1 MRELDV
7 RRQSD
12 SARRYLDLAAPSSA
26 LHTTLFLAAESVNY
40 PVAMVSILDA
50 HQQHVLVAVGTV
62 PPPARPRDTTPCDV
76 VVRTREPLVIDDLAA
91 RGYPDLPGV
100 GGAAARC
107 YIGIP
112 LVGREGLVVGTLA
125 LFDVAERH
133 TTEQPLRRLVQFGSV
148 LEEQL
153 DLLRRMGPS
162 RPQTDVYQLAV
173 AIDEGQIL
181 PFFQPL
187 VNLCTGEV
195 VAYEALARWR
205 HPVRGVLPPSEFI
218 PLAED
223 SELII
228 DLDLAVLRQ
237 AAVVA
242 QRWRT
247 ASPELRITVNV
258 SGRHFEHPEC
268 VERIHEAVRVTGL
281 PPDAVSLELTETA
294 TIAASPTNIAYLEQ
308 LRAVGFR
315 VVLDDFGSGVSTLEH
330 LVYLPCDGVKIDRS
344 TAAALHTRSGA
355 AVVRAIAGLAV
366 ELGKTVV
373 LEGIETIDQAER
385 ALELGCTL
393 GQGYLWAEPQ
403 PEETLVG

>member
-26 LHTTLFLAAESVNY
+26 LRTTLFLAAESVTY
-40 PVAMVSILDA
+40 PVAAVNILDE
-50 HQQHVLVAVGTV
+50 HEQHTLISVGTA
-62 PPPARPRDTTPCDV
+62 PPPPQPRSATPCDV
-76 VVRTREPLVIDDLAA
+76 VVRTGQPLAISDLPT
-91 RGYPDLPGV
+91 RGYPQQPCV
-100 GGAAARC
+100 GTAAARS

-125 LFDVAERH
+125 LVDVAERH
-133 TTEQPLRRLVQFGSV
+133 TTEQALRRLVQFGSV

-153 DLLRRMGPS
+153 DLLRRVGPS

-181 PFFQPL
+181 PYFQPL
-187 VNLCTGEV
+187 VHLATGEV
-195 VAYEALARWR
+195 VAYEALARWH
-205 HPVRGVLPPSEFI
+205 HPTRGVLPPAEFI

-242 QRWRT
+242 QRWRQT
-247 ASPELRITVNV
+247 SPELRITVNV
-258 SGRHFEHPEC
+258 SGRHFEHPGC
-268 VERIHEAVRVTGL
+268 VDRIHDAVTASGL
-281 PPDAVSLELTETA
+281 PPSAVSLELTETA
-294 TIAASPTNIAYLEQ
+294 AIAASPANVAFLDQ
-308 LRAVGFR
+308 LRALGFR
-315 VVLDDFGSGVSTLEH
+315 IVLDDFGSGVSTLEH

-373 LEGIETIDQAER
+373 LEGLETVDQAER
-385 ALELGCTL
+385 ALELGCMI
-393 GQGYLWAEPQ
+393 GQGYLWSEPQ
-403 PEETLVG
+403 PEDVLVG